1 MFLLWFLPMASLWKH
16 PKSKFFVGC
25 FSLPDGRRTKRS
37 TKTTDRKLAQKLVNE
52 WEEAARRS
60 LTETQARRV
69 VGDIYELIHG
79 DTLEK
84 ATVDEYLQ
92 RWLSTKKVET
102 SPITFQ
108 KYEHIARQ
116 FLDFL
121 DKKASLD
128 IASIGVKEITG
139 FRDRLAGK
147 VSSSTA
153 NLAVKIIGSLFAKA
167 HRDGLVDSNPVSR
180 VQGVS
185 KKGSAVQ
192 RRAFTIP
199 ELKRIL
205 EECDPEWEGMVL
217 CGLYSG
223 QRLKDIATLTWQ
235 NIDLQQEEFRLVSG
249 KTGRRVLIPLAE
261 PLRRYLEKLPSTDD
275 PQAPLFPKAFAS
287 VQRAKSGT
295 AATLSGQFYRLMVAA
310 ALVKSKSHH
319 DLVGKG
325 RSGKR
330 NTSEIGFHALR
341 HTATSMMKNAGI
353 NSATVQDLIGHESAA
368 VSAHYTH
375 IDDPAK
381 RRAINSMPD
390 ITR

>member
-1 MFLLWFLPMASLWKH
+1 M
-16 PKSKFFVGC
+16 
-25 FSLPDGRRTKRS
+25 
-37 TKTTDRKLAQKLVNE
+37 KLVNE
-52 WEEAARRS
+52 WEEASRRS
-60 LTETQARRV
+60 LTESQARRV
-69 VGDIYELIHG
+69 VGDIYEIIHG

-84 ATVDEYLQ
+84 ATVDEYVK
-92 RWLSTKKVET
+92 RWLGAKVVEI

-108 KYEHIARQ
+108 KYEHIAQQ
-116 FLDFL
+116 FLSFL
-121 DKKASLD
+121 DKKGHVD

-139 FRDRLAGK
+139 FRDHLAGR

-153 NLAVKIIGSLFAKA
+153 NLAVKIISNVFARA
-167 HRDGLVDSNPVSR
+167 HRDGLIELNPVSR
-180 VQGVS
+180 VQAIS
-185 KKGSAVQ
+185 NKSTRTVQ

-205 EECDPEWEGMVL
+205 AECNSEWEGMVL

-235 NIDLQQEEFRLVSG
+235 NIDLEHGEFRLLTA
-249 KTGRRVLIPLAE
+249 KTGRQVLIPLAE
-261 PLRRYLEKLPSTDD
+261 PLRRYLERLPQSENL
-275 PQAPLFPKAFAS
+275 QNPLFPQAFAS
-287 VQRAKSGT
+287 IQRSKSGT
-295 AATLSGQFYRLMVAA
+295 AATLSGQFFQLMVAA
-310 ALVKSKSHH
+310 ALVEPKSHH
-319 DLVGKG
+319 KVIGKG
-325 RSGKR
+325 RGGKR
-330 NTSEIGFHALR
+330 VVSDIGFHALR

-381 RRAINSMPD
+381 RRAIDSMPD

>member
-1 MFLLWFLPMASLWKH
+1 MASLWKH
-16 PKSKFFVGC
+16 PKSKYYFGC

-37 TKTTDRKLAQKLVNE
+37 TKTTDRKLALKLVNE
-52 WEEAARRS
+52 WEEAARKS

-69 VGDIYELIHG
+69 VGDIYEMIHG

-84 ATVDEYLQ
+84 ATIEEYVL
-92 RWLSTKKVET
+92 RWLNAKKVET

-108 KYEHIARQ
+108 KYEHVTRQ

-121 DKKASLD
+121 EKKARAD
-128 IASIGVKEITG
+128 IAGVGVKEITG
-139 FRDRLAGK
+139 FRDQLAGK
-147 VSSSTA
+147 VSPATA
-153 NLAVKIIGSLFAKA
+153 NLAVKIIGSLFARA
-167 HRDGLVDSNPVSR
+167 HRDGLIESNPVSR

-185 KKGSAVQ
+185 KKGGAVQ

-199 ELKRIL
+199 ELKLIL
-205 EECDPEWEGMVL
+205 AECDPEWEGMVL

-223 QRLKDIATLTWQ
+223 QRLKDIATLTWE
-235 NIDLQQEEFRLVSG
+235 NIDLQQGEFRLVTG

-261 PLRRYLEKLPSTDD
+261 PLRRYLEKLPSSDN
-275 PQAPLFPKAFAS
+275 PQEPLFPKAAAS
-287 VQRAKSGT
+287 IKRSKSGT
-295 AATLSGQFYRLMVAA
+295 AATLSGQFYQLMVAA
-310 ALVKSKSHH
+310 SLVKAKSHH
-319 DLVGKG
+319 EIVGKG

-330 NTSEIGFHALR
+330 NTSDIGFHALR

-368 VSAHYTH
+368 ISAHYTH

-381 RRAINSMPD
+381 RRAIDSMPD